1 MLTEE
6 KLLSAL
12 KNFTLQELFTAAGQ
26 ELDPA
31 ITSED
36 ELANSS
42 FHSAKEPK
50 MVLTADPYQ
59 PPKAHCQSVPEN
71 TILSNSKS
79 ELTENL
85 EDLNLQRQVNLQLQ
99 QKLDSQT
106 MILKA
111 QHNFI
116 ENLQKANQ
124 SLKQKIR
131 QHEENL
137 Q

>member
-1 MLTEE
+1 M
-6 KLLSAL
+6 
-12 KNFTLQELFTAAGQ
+12 
-26 ELDPA
+26 
-31 ITSED
+31 
-36 ELANSS
+36 
-42 FHSAKEPK
+42 
-50 MVLTADPYQ
+50 
-59 PPKAHCQSVPEN
+59 PEN
-71 TILSNSKS
+71 NILSSNLKS
-79 ELTENL
+79 VSTENV

-131 QHEENL
+131 QHEESL

>member
-26 ELDPA
+26 EFDPA

-42 FHSAKEPK
+42 YHSAKESK

-59 PPKAHCQSVPEN
+59 PPEAHFQSVPKN
-71 TILSNSKS
+71 TLLSNSKPVS
-79 ELTENL
+79 TENM

-99 QKLDSQT
+99 QKLDS
-106 MILKA
+106 
-111 QHNFI
+111 
-116 ENLQKANQ
+116 
-124 SLKQKIR
+124 
-131 QHEENL
+131 
-137 Q
+137 